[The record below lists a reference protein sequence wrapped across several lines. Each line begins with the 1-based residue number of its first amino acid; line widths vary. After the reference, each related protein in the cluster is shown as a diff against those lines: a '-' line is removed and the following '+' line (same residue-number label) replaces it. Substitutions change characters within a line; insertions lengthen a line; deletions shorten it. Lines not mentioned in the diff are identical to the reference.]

1 MGDQPPEKAA
11 KDKPHYHG
19 HRARLRERFRESP
32 QSLPDYEYLEL
43 LLFQANERKDTKP
56 LAKRLLAAFDEDLGR
71 LANASDA
78 EIEKIVALEKGF
90 NAERV
95 VVAIRQ
101 IGEGA
106 SRLLR
111 SQVTQRPLLGSWT
124 QLLDYLSVAQ
134 ASHGI
139 EQFRLLFLNAKNE
152 LIRDEVQQTGTI
164 DETPVYPR
172 EVAKRALELG
182 AAALIVVHN
191 HPSGDTTPSRADIA
205 ITREIAAALKALD
218 IALHDHII
226 VGRGRHASL
235 RSLGLL

>member
-11 KDKPHYHG
+11 EDKPHYHG

-32 QSLPDYEYLEL
+32 HSLPDYEYLEL

-56 LAKRLLAAFDEDLGR
+56 LAKRLLAGFDEDLGR

-78 EIEKIVALEKGF
+78 EIENIVALEKGF

-111 SQVTQRPLLGSWT
+111 SQVMQRPVLGSWT
-124 QLLDYLSVAQ
+124 QLIDYLNVAQ
-134 ASHGI
+134 ADRGT
-139 EQFRLLFLNAKNE
+139 EQFRLLFLDAKNR
-152 LIRDEVQQTGTI
+152 LIREEVQQTGTI

-172 EVAKRALELG
+172 EVAKRALELR

-226 VGRGRHASL
+226 VGRGHHASF
-235 RSLGLL
+235 RALGLL